1 MHYVVCNKLLD
12 AETNEY
18 CEFDGDVE
26 VTLNDFGGFRWKCP
40 GCRSMRYGRDAS

>member
-1 MHYVVCNKLLD
+1 MTSYQVCNRRLD

-26 VTLNDFGGFRWKCP
+26 VTGGTWRCP
-40 GCRSMRYGRDAS
+40 GCRGLRGANS